1 MSDTPPAGSATSQ
14 SSVTATAT
22 VTATAAAN
30 PVQAQGEFPPSTL
43 EAFLRFCAGEWLS
56 LRSQLTLGM
65 VTAAEDTAT
74 AEPAASDGGADGE
87 GWHNSERTELTMAY
101 LNPEGAGEPGGL
113 EVATKNAPGQLTQVR
128 FSSDGRF
135 SSNSRFSTVNPA
147 NGSSAS
153 AQPDAPQTQGRW
165 TLWPDGSL
173 ELIIS
178 SPAGV
183 VCEKIWFTKP
193 NLRLRSTVETSVD
206 GSPGRASFSSEI
218 RRVSRPAA

>member
-14 SSVTATAT
+14 SS

-65 VTAAEDTAT
+65 VTAADDTAT
-74 AEPAASDGGADGE
+74 ADGE
-87 GWHNSERTELTMAY
+87 GWHNSERTELMMAY
-101 LNPEGAGEPGGL
+101 LNPEAAGEPGGL

-135 SSNSRFSTVNPA
+135 SSNSRFSTLNPA

-153 AQPDAPQTQGRW
+153 APPDAPQGQGRW

-178 SPAGV
+178 SPAGE

-193 NLRLRSTVETSVD
+193 NLRLRSTVETAVD